1 MWLNLMQQHVMISP
15 QCSMLAKHLDGQ
27 LAGGK
32 IEQQNCIH
40 SICSY
45 DTAEFS
51 APRHQSDLQKVMKSA
66 RFEKGGRGANSQ
78 LFTGILCFKTNF
90 T

>member
-1 MWLNLMQQHVMISP
+1 MISP

-51 APRHQSDLQKVMKSA
+51 APSISIRSA
-66 RFEKGGRGANSQ
+66 EGYEIGSF
-78 LFTGILCFKTNF
+78 
-90 T
+90 